1 MLDFIA
7 DYVAQNWHDLAFYAV
22 VGFLAQMVDGAIGMA
37 YGVTASS
44 VLLSAGIPPATASA
58 CVHASATFTS
68 FASGL
73 SHWKLGNVDLNLLR
87 RLAVPGV
94 IGGILGAYLLT
105 SINSEKLRA
114 VISSYLLLIGL
125 FIIYK
130 AIHRKHSFVDE
141 PPAHVAPLGLF
152 GGFMTA
158 LGGGGWGPIVTSTLL
173 GQGQAPRYTI
183 GTVNLSEFFVT
194 LTISATFLMTIGLG
208 LWPIILGLVS
218 GGIVAAPVAALAAKH
233 VPAKPLMLVV
243 GVVVVLLSARTIL
256 KSLGLWLWL

>member
-1 MLDFIA
+1 MWEYIA
-7 DYVAQNWHDLAFYAV
+7 TFVAHNWHDLAFYAV

-73 SHWKLGNVDLNLLR
+73 SHWKLGNVDRDLLR
-87 RLAVPGV
+87 RLALPGV
-94 IGGILGAYLLT
+94 IGGVIGAYVLT
-105 SINSEKLRA
+105 TIDANAIRPF
-114 VISSYLLLIGL
+114 ISGYLLLIGL

-130 AIHRKHSFVDE
+130 AVHRKHSFVDD
-141 PPAHVAPLGLF
+141 PPTHVAPLGIF

-158 LGGGGWGPIVTSTLL
+158 IGGGGWGPIVTSTLL

-194 LTISATFLMTIGLG
+194 LTISTTFLMTIGLG
-208 LWPIILGLVS
+208 LWPIILGLVA
-218 GGIVAAPVAALAAKH
+218 GGVVAAPVAALAAKN
-233 VPAKPLMLVV
+233 VPAKPLMLAV
-243 GVVVVLLSARTIL
+243 GIVVVLLSTRTIL
-256 KSLGLWLWL
+256 KSLGYWF